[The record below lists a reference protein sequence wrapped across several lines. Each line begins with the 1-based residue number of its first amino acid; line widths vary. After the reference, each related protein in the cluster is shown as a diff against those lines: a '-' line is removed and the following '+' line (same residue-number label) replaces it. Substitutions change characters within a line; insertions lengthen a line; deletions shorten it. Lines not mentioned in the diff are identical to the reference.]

1 VTEDDLMLLINDYA
15 VAYNRTDWKINQA
28 AAREILAAIQAYGD
42 ERAER
47 ALETAAEGRNDFFW
61 PTGPLAYR

>member
-15 VAYNRTDWKINQA
+15 AAYNRTNSKIDRA

-42 ERAER
+42 ERVKL
-47 ALETAAEGRNDFFW
+47 ALETAVEGRNDFFW
-61 PTGPLAYR
+61 QTGPQVYR

>member
-1 VTEDDLMLLINDYA
+1 MTEDDLMLLINDYA
-15 VAYNRTDWKINQA
+15 AAYNRTNSKIDRA

-42 ERAER
+42 GRAEL